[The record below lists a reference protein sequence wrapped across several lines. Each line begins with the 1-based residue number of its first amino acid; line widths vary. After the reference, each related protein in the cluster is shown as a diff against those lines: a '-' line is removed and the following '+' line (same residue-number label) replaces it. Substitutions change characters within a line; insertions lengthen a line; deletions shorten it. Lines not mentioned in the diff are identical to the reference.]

1 MRQNTEW
8 MDAKSVAR
16 YFGFSN
22 FEQVKDWGIPHLSVT
37 TGTGRT
43 VRRFKRSDVE
53 RFEKQNFNRGKTA

>member
-1 MRQNTEW
+1 MKQNTDW

-22 FEQVKDWGIPHLSVT
+22 FEQVKDWGIPHLSVKT
-37 TGTGRT
+37 QTGRL

-53 RFEKQNFNRGKTA
+53 AFEQKHFKKQKVS

>member
-1 MRQNTEW
+1 MKQNTDW

-22 FEQVKDWGIPHLSVT
+22 FEQVKDWGIPHLSVKT
-37 TGTGRT
+37 QTGRL

-53 RFEKQNFNRGKTA
+53 NFEKQHFNRGAIA